1 MGSLKNNNQ
10 EKRGPAGD
18 AGAARIAA
26 VFAIVG
32 VVWIGGTDWLL
43 ANIARPEIAAVLAPA
58 KGFAFVLV
66 TAALIYFVAARN
78 RFSEAFQYTEDLHG
92 TGRLGLT
99 ARMNIVIFMAL
110 APVMAMVGYSFHDQ
124 RARAMADAEASLVN
138 HGDAAN
144 TQVQNVLRAAKQ
156 VLLVISRTEA
166 ALNPASPKC
175 GALLRE
181 INPNL
186 PQFHNLGVILADGT
200 LGCSALEIPGHV
212 DLSDRHYFRDA
223 WDFRAM
229 SVGVYQ
235 HSRIA
240 AFTSVNIGYP
250 VIGADGSLMAVV
262 FGALDL
268 RALDEALSL
277 VELPTDSMVMLLDR
291 HRTVVAGHPGLEEWI
306 GKPVPGE
313 LLPDRP
319 EWRQLPKSWTDSHG
333 VRRMYAFRPV
343 DVPRSDMVVGVGIS
357 LDTVLAPTAAQLANT
372 AARTLVAVTVALIGA
387 WALGWFWVVQPAEA
401 LVGAARRLA
410 RGDFTARSGV
420 AGVAG
425 ELGSIGQ
432 AFDDM
437 AASLER
443 SETRY
448 RATFEQAA
456 LGIAHLSLQGR
467 FVRFNH
473 RLCEILG
480 YPPEELRELNLARVM
495 HPDDREIGERLVRR
509 ISLGKHAGRAL
520 EARCLRRDGATVW
533 TRQTLSFVES
543 AGAEPDYFIAVVD
556 DIGDRKWAENRVE
569 RLAALYR
576 TLSETNEAIVRTA
589 EAQRLFREICE
600 IIASFGGFALAWVGR
615 VNAERKLIQVVAK
628 AGAKAGYLAGLEI
641 TLDPDLPASR
651 GPSGRAVLSGEPVIC
666 NDFLANPLTAPW
678 HGRAREFGIGAS
690 AAFPLRQDGAVIGV
704 LNVYA
709 SDAGFFDSEIV
720 SLLSKMVLNISFGL
734 DAMARDARRRDAE
747 AALRR
752 NDERLDAMLRL
763 SEAAADL
770 PESEIAQRAL
780 KEGIRLTDSSAGCVC
795 LASKDGNMLQV
806 VAISGVEI
814 EGGGPP
820 MRVPLAEAGPWADC
834 VRLRAPYISN
844 EPDGRGGGVLLGIGA
859 LRHAAIPALDR
870 GHVASILVVAGRSSE
885 YVGDDLRQL
894 QLVGETLWRLME
906 GKRAQREALDA
917 EAKFR
922 GTFEHSAVGMVNV
935 GIDGRFLRVN
945 SRFCEMA
952 GYPADKLLGMTFQAI
967 THPEDLPNDLGL
979 AQRLMTGEIPS
990 YTIEKRYVRQ
1000 DGTVLWGLLTVS
1012 ALRLPDGMVEYF
1024 IAVVEDITLLK
1035 AAQERMRLDAMV
1047 FEGSR
1052 EGIVITNADARII
1065 RANRAFSEITG
1076 YTREE
1081 VVGQK
1086 PSMLSSGRHGPEFYG
1101 QMWDSLAQ
1109 SGRWSGEIWNR
1120 RKSGDIYPE
1129 WLAISALSGPDDK
1142 VSHYI
1147 GIFSDIS
1154 GEKQA
1159 QDTIQ
1164 RLLQYDHLTQL
1175 PNRALMRERLELTL
1189 GHVRHRERKA
1199 AVLMLN
1205 LRRFRAINESFGQQA
1220 GDAVLRT
1227 VAQRLAGALR
1237 SGDTVSRLDADNFA
1251 IILND
1256 MERSDDAAT
1265 LAGKLLEVV
1274 SRPLF
1279 VNGQELVLTACIGI
1293 SAYPDDGEDGDAL
1306 LRSAQAALASAR
1318 EEGRA
1323 GYRFSDPALNE
1334 AAQERLVLAGEL
1346 HNALARGELTL
1357 HYQPLIDLVSGDV
1370 NGVEAL
1376 LRWNHPRLGMVLPGR
1391 FIHIAEDTG
1400 LISAIGEWALEQIC
1414 RQGREWR
1421 ERFDPNLRLA
1431 VNVSSLQIRDGS
1443 LLGAVRRSLE
1453 KTGLPASALEIEVTE
1468 SYFLSH
1474 ADANRNTLLALKE
1487 MGVTFAIDDFGTHF
1501 AGLGFIRYFPVDRVK
1516 VDQSFI
1522 REIATHAGD
1531 AAISRAIISMAH
1543 GLGMKVSAEGVETE
1557 AQLQYLRRLHCD
1569 EAQGF
1574 LFSPALPVGDIE
1586 QRFNAPRRVRGEETA
1601 ARTLLLVDD
1610 EANVLASLNRAL
1622 RREGYRILSAT
1633 SAREALEI
1641 LATQQ
1646 IGVILSDQRMPGMTG
1661 TEFLSRVKIM
1671 YPQVVRI
1678 VLSGHTD
1685 VSTITDAVNR
1695 GAVYKFLTKPWED
1708 TVLRDT
1714 LREAFERF
1722 EDASTY
1728 GGE

>member
-1 MGSLKNNNQ
+1 MGSLKNDNKK
-10 EKRGPAGD
+10 KRGPARD

-26 VFAIVG
+26 VFAVVG
-32 VVWIGGTDWLL
+32 MVWIGGTDWLL
-43 ANIARPEIAAVLAPA
+43 GKFARPELAAVLAPA

-66 TAALIYFVAARN
+66 TAAVIYFVAARN
-78 RFSEAFQYTEDLHG
+78 SHSEAFQSGEHRQG
-92 TGRLGLT
+92 TRRFGLT
-99 ARMNIVIFMAL
+99 ARMIVVIVMAL
-110 APVMAMVGYSFHDQ
+110 APVTAMVGYSFFDQ

-138 HGDAAN
+138 LGNIAN
-144 TQVQNVLRAAKQ
+144 TQVQSVLRTANQ
-156 VLLVISRTEA
+156 ILQVISKSDEA
-166 ALNPASPKC
+166 LSPGSPQC

-181 INPNL
+181 INPGL
-186 PQFHNLGVILADGT
+186 TQFHNLGVILSDGT
-200 LGCSALEIPGHV
+200 LACSAVDIPGHV

-223 WDFRAM
+223 RDYRAM
-229 SVGVYQ
+229 SVGEYQ
-235 HSRIA
+235 RSRLA
-240 AFTSVNIGYP
+240 EFTSLNVGYP
-250 VIGADGSLMAVV
+250 VIAADGKLTGVAFV
-262 FGALDL
+262 ALDL
-268 RALDEALSL
+268 RALGQALSL
-277 VELPTDSMVMLLDR
+277 IDLPADSMVVLLDR
-291 HRTVVAGHPGLEEWI
+291 NRTVVAGHPALEEWI
-306 GKPVPGE
+306 GKPVPGD
-313 LLPDRP
+313 LLPVTP
-319 EWRQLPKSWTDSHG
+319 EWRERPKFWTDSHG
-333 VRRMYAFRPV
+333 VKRMYAFRPV
-343 DVPRSDMVVGVGIS
+343 DIPRSEMLVGVGIA
-357 LDTVLAPTAAQLANT
+357 LDTILAPTVAQLANT

-401 LVGAARRLA
+401 LVRAARRLA

-425 ELGSIGQ
+425 ELGNIGQ

-437 AASLER
+437 ASSLER

-456 LGIAHLSLQGR
+456 LGIAHLSLEGR
-467 FVRFNH
+467 FLRFNS
-473 RLCEILG
+473 RLCEVLG
-480 YPPEELRELNLARVM
+480 YPAEELQELNVARVM

-509 ISLGKHAGRAL
+509 ISLGKHTGRAL

-533 TRQTLSFVES
+533 TRQTLSLVKS
-543 AGAEPDYFIAVVD
+543 MGQEPDYFIAVVD
-556 DIGDRKWAENRVE
+556 DISDRKWAENRVE

-576 TLSETNEAIVRTA
+576 TLSETNEAIARTA
-589 EAQRLFREICE
+589 DPQGLFREICE
-600 IIASFGGFALAWVGR
+600 IIAGFGGFALAWVGT
-615 VNAERKLIQVVAK
+615 VNARRQLIEVVAK
-628 AGAKAGYLAGLEI
+628 AGAKAGYLNRLEI
-641 TLDPDLPASR
+641 TLDPDLPGSR
-651 GPSGRAVLSGEPVIC
+651 GPSGRAVLAGEPVIC

-690 AAFPLRQDGAVIGV
+690 AAFPLRQDGGVVGV

-720 SLLSKMVLNISFGL
+720 SLLGKMALNISFGL
-734 DAMARDARRRDAE
+734 DALARDARRREAE
-747 AALRR
+747 TALRR

-770 PESEIAQRAL
+770 PEPEIAQRAL
-780 KEGIRLTDSSAGCVC
+780 REGMRLTDSSAGCVC
-795 LASKDGNMLQV
+795 LVSRDGSTLQV
-806 VAISGVEI
+806 VAVFGMAI
-814 EGGGPP
+814 EGGGLPT
-820 MRVPLAEAGPWADC
+820 RLPLEEAGPWADC
-834 VRLRAPYISN
+834 VRMRAPYISN
-844 EPDGRGGGVLLGIGA
+844 EPEARRGGPLPGIGA

-870 GHVASILVVAGRSSE
+870 GRVASILLVAGRSSE
-885 YVGDDLRQL
+885 YVEDDLRQL
-894 QLVGETLWRLME
+894 QLVGETLWRLLE
-906 GKRAQREALDA
+906 AKRAQREALEA

-922 GTFEHSAVGMVNV
+922 GTFEHSAVGMANV
-935 GIDGRFLRVN
+935 GIDGRFQRVN

-952 GYPADKLLGMTFQAI
+952 GYPADKLLEMTFQEI
-967 THPEDLPNDLGL
+967 THPDDLPNDLEL
-979 AQRLMTGEIPS
+979 AQRLMVGEIPS
-990 YTIEKRYVRQ
+990 YTVEKRYVRQ

-1012 ALRLPDGMVEYF
+1012 ALRLPSGKVEYF
-1024 IAVVEDITLLK
+1024 IAVVEDITKLK

-1052 EGIVITNADARII
+1052 EGIVITNADAQII
-1065 RANRAFSEITG
+1065 RANRAFSDITG
-1076 YTREE
+1076 YTRDE

-1086 PSMLSSGRHGPEFYG
+1086 PSLLSSGRHDREFYR
-1101 QMWDSLAQ
+1101 QMWISLAE

-1120 RKSGDIYPE
+1120 RKSGDVYPE
-1129 WLAISALSGPDDK
+1129 WLAISALSGPDGR

-1154 GEKQA
+1154 SEKQA

-1175 PNRALMRERLELTL
+1175 PNRVLMRERLELTL

-1220 GDAVLRT
+1220 GDTVLRT
-1227 VAQRLAGALR
+1227 VAQRLSGALR

-1256 MERSDDAAT
+1256 MERSDDAAI
-1265 LAGKLLEVV
+1265 LAGKLLEEV
-1274 SRPLF
+1274 SRPLT
-1279 VNGQELVLTACIGI
+1279 VMGQELVVTACVGI

-1306 LRSAQAALASAR
+1306 LRSAQAALASVR

-1323 GYRFSDPALNE
+1323 GYRFSDTALNQ
-1334 AAQERLVLAGEL
+1334 AAQERLILAGEL

-1357 HYQPLIDLVSGDV
+1357 HYQPLIDLVNGDV

-1443 LLGAVRRSLE
+1443 LPGAVRRALE
-1453 KTGLPASALEIEVTE
+1453 RAGLPASALEIEVTE

-1474 ADANRNTLLALKE
+1474 ADTHRNTLLALKE

-1586 QRFNAPRRVRGEETA
+1586 QRFKAPRRVRGEESV

-1633 SAREALEI
+1633 SAKEALEV

-1646 IGVILSDQRMPGMTG
+1646 VGVILSDQRMPGMTG

-1671 YPQVVRI
+1671 YPRVVRI

-1685 VSTITDAVNR
+1685 VSTITEAVNR

-1728 GGE
+1728 GGD